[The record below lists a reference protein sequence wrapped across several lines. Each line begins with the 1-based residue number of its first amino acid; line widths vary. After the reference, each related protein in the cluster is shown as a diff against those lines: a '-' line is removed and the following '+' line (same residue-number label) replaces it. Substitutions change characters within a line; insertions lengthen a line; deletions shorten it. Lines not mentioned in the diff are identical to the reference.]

1 MVEDNIFSMSPE
13 RSPDLFDSWAADYDY
28 YIKIGAESFPFLG
41 YDDVLSRIVELAD
54 PKPGMKILD
63 VGIGTGT
70 LAQKFL
76 EFDCEIWG
84 IDYSSRMLEEAKK
97 KVPDAQLLQVDIR
110 SEWPSELKIGFDRIV
125 SAYTLHHL
133 NLEGK
138 IDVIQRMSQGLLQE
152 GGKII
157 VGDISFPSFR
167 IRAEARQRLENVWD
181 DDEYYWAADAF
192 KTMMAGQGFYVA
204 YEQISDY
211 GGVYVIVPS
220 L

>member
-1 MVEDNIFSMSPE
+1 MSPE
-13 RSPDLFDSWAADYDY
+13 RSPELFDSWAADYDY
-28 YIKIGAESFPFLG
+28 YIKIGADSFPFLG
-41 YDDVLSRIVELAD
+41 YDDVLSRIVALAD

-63 VGIGTGT
+63 VGVGTGT

-138 IDVIQRMSQGLLQE
+138 IDVIQRMSQDLLQE
-152 GGKII
+152 EGNII

-167 IRAEARQRLENVWD
+167 TRAEERQRLEDVWD